1 MKESNEKLDWGQSTQ
16 WFKEY
21 VGGEVFDRKIY
32 ERILPVEKGD
42 IIFDAGSSIGLFG
55 YSVLDRMP
63 SRIYCINPS
72 VDEMKTCKV
81 NIPADIGIYLNY
93 GISDTNGEV
102 KLDDVYENGSN
113 KSYSKFKVKR
123 FKTIIEE
130 NNIEKI
136 DFLKTDCEGGEYGI
150 FTLEN
155 LFWIKDNVKKIVGEW
170 HLNTP
175 ETKQQFREFRDTYLK
190 LFPNHEVYSCDD
202 VDIKWDLWNDHFIEY
217 YNEVIIHIDNRTK
230 N

>member
-1 MKESNEKLDWGQSTQ
+1 MKESNGKLDWGQSTQ
-16 WFKEY
+16 WFKEDI
-21 VGGEVFDRKIY
+21 GAEILDRKIY
-32 ERILPVEKGD
+32 EMILPVQKGD

-63 SRIYCINPS
+63 SRIYCIDPS
-72 VDEMKTCKV
+72 VEEMKTCKV

-136 DFLKTDCEGGEYGI
+136 DFLKTDCEGGEYSI

-217 YNEVIIHIDNRTK
+217 YTEVIIHIDNRTK

>member
-21 VGGEVFDRKIY
+21 VGAEILDRKIY

-72 VDEMKTCKV
+72 VEEMKTCKV
-81 NIPADIGIYLNY
+81 NIPADIGIYLTY
-93 GISDTNGEV
+93 GISDINGEV
-102 KLDDVYENGSN
+102 KLDDVFQNSSN
-113 KSYSKFKVKR
+113 KSYSKFKVKK
-123 FKTIIEE
+123 FNTIIEE

-155 LFWIKDNVKKIVGEW
+155 LSWIKDNVKKIVGEW

-190 LFPNHEVYSCDD
+190 LFPNHEVYSVDD

>member
-1 MKESNEKLDWGQSTQ
+1 MKESNGKLDWGQSTQ
-16 WFKEY
+16 WFKEDI
-21 VGGEVFDRKIY
+21 GAEILDRKIY
-32 ERILPVEKGD
+32 EMILPVQKGD

-63 SRIYCINPS
+63 SRIYCIDPS
-72 VDEMKTCKV
+72 VEEMKTCKV

-93 GISDTNGEV
+93 GISDNNGEV

-136 DFLKTDCEGGEYGI
+136 DFLKTDCEGGEYSI

-217 YNEVIIHIDNRTK
+217 YTEVIIHIDNRTK

>member
-1 MKESNEKLDWGQSTQ
+1 MKESNGKLDWRQSTQ
-16 WFKEY
+16 WFKEDI
-21 VGGEVFDRKIY
+21 GAEILDRKIY
-32 ERILPVEKGD
+32 EMILPVQKGD

-63 SRIYCINPS
+63 SRIYCIDPS
-72 VDEMKTCKV
+72 VEEMKTCKV

-93 GISDTNGEV
+93 GISDNNGEV

-136 DFLKTDCEGGEYGI
+136 DFLKTDCEGGEYSI

-217 YNEVIIHIDNRTK
+217 YTEVIIHIDNRTK

>member
-1 MKESNEKLDWGQSTQ
+1 MKESKGKLDWGQSTQ

-21 VGGEVFDRKIY
+21 IGGEVFDRKIY

-72 VDEMKTCKV
+72 VEEMKTCKV
-81 NIPADIGIYLNY
+81 NIPADIGIYLTY
-93 GISDTNGEV
+93 GISDINGEV
-102 KLDDVYENGSN
+102 KLDDVFQNSSN
-113 KSYSKFKVKR
+113 KSYSKFKVKK
-123 FKTIIEE
+123 FNTIIEE

-155 LFWIKDNVKKIVGEW
+155 LSWIKDNVKKIVGEW

-190 LFPNHEVYSCDD
+190 LFPNHEVYSVDD